1 MRCLSLIILLLT
13 VASCN
18 KPAYKYNK
26 EFEGTWRTIPVYDQ
40 LLNTEVMS
48 EIVIDGEDGTFK
60 NACNP
65 CGQDLC
71 NCLNYQVGKAVMN
84 SSKTQMKIG
93 SSGFALAVQEEP
105 NEESNGV
112 WTMKV
117 QNLVYYRQ

>member
-1 MRCLSLIILLLT
+1 MRYPSLIILLLI
-13 VASCN
+13 VVSCN
-18 KPAYKYNK
+18 KPAYKYNE
-26 EFEGTWRTIPVYDQ
+26 EFVGVWRTIPVYDD

-48 EIVIDGEDGTFK
+48 EIVIEGEDGTFK

-84 SSKTQMKIG
+84 SNRSQIRIG
-93 SSGFALAVQEEP
+93 SSGFALTIQEEP
-105 NEESNGV
+105 NKDANGV
-112 WTMKV
+112 WRMKV

>member
-1 MRCLSLIILLLT
+1 MKYFQLVFLLFI
-13 VASCN
+13 VVSCN
-18 KPAYKYNK
+18 KPAYKYNE
-26 EFEGTWRTIPVYDQ
+26 EFVGVWRTIPVYDE

-48 EIVIDGEDGTFK
+48 EIVIEGEDGTFK

-84 SSKTQMKIG
+84 SNRTQIRIG
-93 SSGFALAVQEEP
+93 SSGFALTIQEEP
-105 NEESNGV
+105 NLDTSGV

-117 QNLVYYRQ
+117 QNLRYYRQ